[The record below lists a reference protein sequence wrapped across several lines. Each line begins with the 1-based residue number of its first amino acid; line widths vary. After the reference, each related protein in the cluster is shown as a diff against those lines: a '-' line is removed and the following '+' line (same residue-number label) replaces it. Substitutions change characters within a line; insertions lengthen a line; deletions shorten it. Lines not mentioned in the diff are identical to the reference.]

1 MGHDPFADMG
11 GLDLGE
17 ADAVNKTPAASL
29 SPPVEE
35 KQEKTTTPDTL
46 PSRLNPP
53 KGKGTVEKPL
63 ERLIKRLKPF
73 TLLLK
78 QRGFPGFS
86 HKANPPAG
94 QVEIEA
100 VADETE
106 FVADTPIIEVRN
118 LKKEFKLGGEN
129 VAALRG
135 VNFAIQRGEMV
146 SIIGPSGSGK
156 STLLGLIGGL
166 DTPTSGQVIIDGQ
179 DISRMNER
187 QLTHIRNEKL
197 GFVFQFFNLI
207 STLTALENVALPIQ
221 FATKRQ
227 FNPTKRARELLT
239 HLGLEDRLGHQP
251 TQLSGGQQQRVA
263 IARAL
268 ANNPPLLLTDE
279 PTGNLNTE
287 TGDLVLKTIK
297 QLHADF
303 KTTIIIVTHNPDIAK
318 QTERIL
324 QLVDG
329 EIVEV

>member
-1 MGHDPFADMG
+1 M
-11 GLDLGE
+11 
-17 ADAVNKTPAASL
+17 
-29 SPPVEE
+29 
-35 KQEKTTTPDTL
+35 
-46 PSRLNPP
+46 
-53 KGKGTVEKPL
+53 
-63 ERLIKRLKPF
+63 
-73 TLLLK
+73 
-78 QRGFPGFS
+78 
-86 HKANPPAG
+86 
-94 QVEIEA
+94 
-100 VADETE
+100 
-106 FVADTPIIEVRN
+106 DTPIIEVRN

-135 VNFAIQRGEMV
+135 VNFAIQRGQMV

-166 DTPTSGQVIIDGQ
+166 DTSTSGQVIIDGQ

-187 QLTHIRNEKL
+187 QLTNIRNEKL

-207 STLTALENVALPIQ
+207 PTLTALENVALPIQ
-221 FATKRQ
+221 FAAKRQ
-227 FNPTKRARELLT
+227 FNPTKRARELLA

-251 TQLSGGQQQRVA
+251 TQLSGGEQQRVA

-268 ANNPPLLLTDE
+268 ANNPPLLLADE

-287 TGDLVLKTIK
+287 TGELVLKTIK

-329 EIVEV
+329 EIVEL